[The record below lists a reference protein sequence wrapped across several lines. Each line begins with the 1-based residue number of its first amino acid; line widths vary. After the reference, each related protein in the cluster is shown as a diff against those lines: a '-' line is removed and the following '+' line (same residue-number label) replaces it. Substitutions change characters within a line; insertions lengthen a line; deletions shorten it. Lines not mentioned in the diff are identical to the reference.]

1 MEGIKEWLAHR
12 AQEDRR
18 LYEQYGKPLEEAH
31 KGEYVA
37 IGPEGQIVLGEDD
50 VEVLKKAIEAFGSGN
65 FALARV
71 GHLALERWL
80 SLGL

>member
-1 MEGIKEWLAHR
+1 MENIKEWLAYR

-18 LYEQYGKPLEEAH
+18 LYEEYGKPLEKTH
-31 KGEYVA
+31 TGEYVA
-37 IGPEGQIVLGEDD
+37 IGPEGQTVLGTDD

-71 GHLALERWL
+71 GHHALERWL
-80 SLGL
+80 SLGP